1 MGGLSRYNT
10 GDAGLVE
17 QGVLK
22 NKLNIIDS
30 QVLSDIETILLND
43 SYDFFI
49 NRLQNKGLVFYVKL
63 VFDIHKFFLGTLY
76 SWAGSIRKVNISKG
90 ESFFVPSVYI
100 PNALDYFEGI
110 LKKNMPIKG
119 DNKSIVVKKIA
130 LIACEFNVIH
140 PFREG
145 NGRTIRLFIDLLLL
159 SIGYK
164 VADYSQVSVR
174 NYIEASIAGMN
185 KDYKPMEKVL
195 RKVLSIQKT
204 R

>member
-10 GDAGLVE
+10 GDTDLDE
-17 QGVLK
+17 QDVLK
-22 NKLNIIDS
+22 NKLGITNS
-30 QVLSDIETILLND
+30 QVLSDVETILLND

-49 NRLQNKGLVFYVKL
+49 NKLQNKGLVFDVKL

-159 SIGYK
+159 SIGYN
-164 VADYSQVSVR
+164 VADYSQVSVKS
-174 NYIEASIAGMN
+174 YIEASIAGMS
-185 KDYKPMEKVL
+185 KDYKPMENVL
-195 RKVLSIQKT
+195 RRVVSFQMK
-204 R
+204 

>member
-10 GDAGLVE
+10 GDTDLDE
-17 QGVLK
+17 QDVLK
-22 NKLNIIDS
+22 NKLGITNS
-30 QVLSDIETILLND
+30 QVLSDVETILLND

-49 NRLQNKGLVFYVKL
+49 NKLQNKGLVFDVKL

-145 NGRTIRLFIDLLLL
+145 NGRTIRLFLDLIAVHSGYNPIDW
-159 SIGYK
+159 GK
-164 VADYSQVSVR
+164 TP
-174 NYIEASIAGMN
+174 N
-185 KDYKPMEKVL
+185 KDYLKACIQGVNGSHEPMAKIIKKGL
-195 RKVLSIQKT
+195 NKSI
-204 R
+204 